1 MTGGGEGMG
10 PEHSAWNRLRKDWE
24 LRKWR
29 QKIQVSLSRSVIVKE
44 KSDIW
49 YHNMVVGYNM
59 I

>member
-1 MTGGGEGMG
+1 MG

-49 YHNMVVGYNM
+49 HHNMVVGYNM